1 MFTGIVEGLRPVVA
15 ADFGEEGLSL
25 TVDLGE
31 LADGV
36 HVGDS
41 IAVDGCCLTVTELSG
56 VRASFHAARETLGLT
71 TLATMKADARVNIE
85 RAVALGDRLGG
96 HLVSGHV
103 DGMGEVVEV
112 RPESSQ
118 TWMTFRLADR
128 LFAQTLLKGSV
139 ALDGVSL
146 TITDKREACI
156 SVALIP
162 HTLEVTT
169 LGSKKKGDL
178 VNVETDMM
186 GKWILERLGP
196 MLEDLET
203 RIHGRNES

>member
-1 MFTGIVEGLRPVVA
+1 MFTGIVEGLRPVTA
-15 ADFGEEGLSL
+15 ADFGAEGLEL
-25 TVDLGE
+25 TVDLGD
-31 LADGV
+31 LAAGV
-36 HVGDS
+36 QVGDS
-41 IAVDGCCLTVTELSG
+41 VAVDGCCLTVTALEG
-56 VRASFHAARETLGLT
+56 PRACFHAARETLGLT
-71 TLATMKADARVNIE
+71 TLEHVTTASRVNVE
-85 RAVALGDRLGG
+85 RALALGDRLGG

-103 DGMGEVVEV
+103 DGIGEIVAI
-112 RPESSQ
+112 RPEPSQ
-118 TWMTFRLADR
+118 TWMTFRLPDR

-146 TITDKREACI
+146 TVTEKREGCV

-169 LGSKKKGDL
+169 LGKKKVGDR

-196 MLEDLET
+196 MLDALET
-203 RIHGRNES
+203 RPRGGERS